1 MSGKIE
7 SVLKSIAGRG
17 SLEMDGTVKGAA
29 ACKVQMDMF
38 GHAARVLKEEGF
50 RLVAEWASDESA
62 FGRGFAVH
70 AAYCGGGEYLVIRA
84 EVTSNEPSF
93 QSLTRY
99 FPAASRFE
107 RQINSLMGLIP
118 LGHPDLRPWIKHEDW
133 PLQAWPLRKSFD
145 GGKSM
150 PRMAGEYQW
159 VMAEGE
165 GVFEVAVGP
174 VHAGIIEPGHFRFQA
189 VGENIINLETR
200 FGYVHKGIEKR
211 FESLSWDDAVKL
223 SGRVSGDSTVAH
235 AIAFCMAAEKAS
247 SCVPTERGMYIRAIM
262 LERERIG
269 NHLGDI
275 GAICNDTAFAFL
287 HYQFST
293 LREKVL
299 RTNKM
304 VFGHRLMMDSVC
316 LGGVAGDI
324 SLAGI
329 DLMLEE
335 ARTIMEEFEKLIAI
349 YENNPSLED
358 RLYATGVLDPDTAKL
373 IGAVGF
379 VARSSGQGI
388 DVRKD
393 NSYPPYD
400 KHAPVV
406 PVLSSGDVHARA
418 WVRVEEVRDSFRLI
432 KELIGALPSG
442 PLLAEWR
449 APSPEASGFS
459 AVEGWRGEVV
469 YWVSCAPGGGI
480 NRCMVRDASSVNW
493 LAIEQAIH
501 GNIVPDFPLCNKS
514 FNQSYSGHDL

>member
-1 MSGKIE
+1 MSEKIE
-7 SVLKSIAGRG
+7 SVLKALAARG
-17 SLEMDGTVKGAA
+17 SLEGDDSLKGAA
-29 ACKVQMDMF
+29 AYWVQKDLF
-38 GHAARVLKEEGF
+38 SNTARVLKDEGF
-50 RLVAEWASDESA
+50 RLVAEWASDETP
-62 FGRGFAVH
+62 FNRGFAVH
-70 AAYCGGGEYLVIRA
+70 AAYACVGDYLIIKT
-84 EVTSNEPSF
+84 EVPRDKPSF

-107 RQINSLMGLIP
+107 RQINSLMGLVP
-118 LGHPDLRPWIKHEDW
+118 EGHSDLRPWIKHEDW
-133 PLQAWPLRKSFD
+133 PVDAWPLRKSFD
-145 GGKSM
+145 GQKPM
-150 PRMAGEYQW
+150 PRMSGDYQW

-165 GVFEVAVGP
+165 GVFEVPVGP

-211 FESLSWDDAVKL
+211 FEALSWHEAVKL

-235 AIAFCMAAEKAS
+235 ATAFCMAAEEAS
-247 SCVPTERGMYIRAIM
+247 ACVLTERARYIRAIM
-262 LERERIG
+262 MERERIA

-287 HYQFST
+287 HYQFSI

-316 LGGVAGDI
+316 LGGVAKDI
-324 SLAGI
+324 SLSGI

-335 ARTIMEEFEKLIAI
+335 ARSVLEEFERLMKI
-349 YENNPSLED
+349 YENNPSQED
-358 RLYATGVLDPDTAKL
+358 RLYNTGVLTPEMAKA

-379 VARSSGQGI
+379 VARSSGQAL

-393 NSYPPYD
+393 RRYAPYD
-400 KHAPVV
+400 THAPVV

-418 WVRVEEVRDSFRLI
+418 WVRVEEVRESYRLI
-432 KELIGALPSG
+432 KEFIGSLPAG
-442 PLLAEWR
+442 PLTVQWN
-449 APSPEASGFS
+449 APKPGMSGFS
-459 AVEGWRGEVV
+459 AVEGWRGEVI
-469 YWVSCAPGGGI
+469 YWVSCGPEGRI

-493 LAIEQAIH
+493 LSIEQAIH